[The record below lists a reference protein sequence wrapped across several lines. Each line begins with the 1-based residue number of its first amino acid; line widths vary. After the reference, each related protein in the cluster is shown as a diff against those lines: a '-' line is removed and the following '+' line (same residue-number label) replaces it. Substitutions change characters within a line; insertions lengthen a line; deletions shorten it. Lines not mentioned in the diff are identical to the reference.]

1 MLKYIVIC
9 GPNVYIEIPEVQERF
24 RTLVMDLTENS
35 EKPLVVAWPEAY
47 AGAQAVRD
55 KIHEIANAGK
65 SSCIF
70 LTRYEHVVSEL
81 AIMVIEGKLA
91 EDEVLFCLW
100 RDDKGFT
107 EHRVTGQFI
116 GNEWPMGI
124 LW

>member
-24 RTLVMDLTENS
+24 RTLVMDITENS

-81 AIMVIEGKLA
+81 ANMVAAGTLRA
-91 EDEVLFCLW
+91 DQVVFCLW
-100 RDDKGFT
+100 RDNVGFT
-107 EHRVTGQFI
+107 EHQMDGEFV
-116 GNEWPMGI
+116 GNNWPMGI